1 MEIFTASYHG
11 NDIAGFSRPS
21 VGIDVFQQGC
31 DILNNL
37 LIILRKVSDGG
48 LQAAVILVE
57 LVPISA
63 VLQPVQKLGSCSH
76 NINNSS
82 S

>member
-1 MEIFTASYHG
+1 MV

-21 VGIDVFQQGC
+21 VGVDVFQKCC
-31 DILNNL
+31 DIFNNL
-37 LIILRKVSDGG
+37 LIILWKVSDGG

-63 VLQPVQKLGSCSH
+63 VLQTVQKLASCSH